1 MEQDTDETG
10 DGDSLQAQLLIAMP
24 SMQDE
29 RFQRSVIFMCS
40 HTADAGAMGLMINK
54 QLPNLQFADL
64 ARQLDIEAEN
74 SPPITMHF
82 GGPVETGRGF
92 VLHSDDYH
100 RDATV
105 PMAEGVSMTATVD
118 ILRAMASG
126 GCGAPYRHRPGHAFH
141 AGGQGMSLQI
151 NARPFTIAVG
161 DDVLDDLRARLARTR
176 FPNEVEGGG
185 WHYGA
190 DLTYMREMVRHWQTD
205 YDWRKWEA
213 VLNGFPNH
221 VAEVDG
227 FNIHFI
233 CEKGSGSNPTPL
245 LVTHG
250 WPGSVFEF
258 HKIIEPLAHPERFG
272 GDVADA
278 FTVICQSLRWIS
290 CSSCPGA
297 HPA

>member
-1 MEQDTDETG
+1 MEQDTDETA

-126 GCGAPYRHRPGHAFH
+126 AGPGDAILALGYAGWAP
-141 AGGQGMSLQI
+141 GQLEQEIQRNDWLHCAADSDI
-151 NARPFTIAVG
+151 IFEVA
-161 DDVLDDLRARLARTR
+161 LDS
-176 FPNEVEGGG
+176 
-185 WHYGA
+185 
-190 DLTYMREMVRHWQTD
+190 
-205 YDWRKWEA
+205 KWEA
-213 VLNGFPNH
+213 AVRRIGI
-221 VAEVDG
+221 D
-227 FNIHFI
+227 
-233 CEKGSGSNPTPL
+233 
-245 LVTHG
+245 
-250 WPGSVFEF
+250 
-258 HKIIEPLAHPERFG
+258 
-272 GDVADA
+272 
-278 FTVICQSLRWIS
+278 
-290 CSSCPGA
+290 
-297 HPA
+297 PAMLSMQAGRA

>member
-1 MEQDTDETG
+1 MEHDTDETG

-64 ARQLDIEAEN
+64 AKQLDIEAEN

-126 GCGAPYRHRPGHAFH
+126 AGPGDAILALGYAGWAP
-141 AGGQGMSLQI
+141 GQLEQEIQRNDWLHCAADSDI
-151 NARPFTIAVG
+151 IFEVA
-161 DDVLDDLRARLARTR
+161 LDS
-176 FPNEVEGGG
+176 
-185 WHYGA
+185 
-190 DLTYMREMVRHWQTD
+190 
-205 YDWRKWEA
+205 KWEA
-213 VLNGFPNH
+213 AVRRIGI
-221 VAEVDG
+221 D
-227 FNIHFI
+227 
-233 CEKGSGSNPTPL
+233 
-245 LVTHG
+245 
-250 WPGSVFEF
+250 
-258 HKIIEPLAHPERFG
+258 
-272 GDVADA
+272 
-278 FTVICQSLRWIS
+278 
-290 CSSCPGA
+290 
-297 HPA
+297 PAMLSMQAGRA

>member
-126 GCGAPYRHRPGHAFH
+126 AGPGDAILALGYAGWAP
-141 AGGQGMSLQI
+141 GQLEQEIQRNDWLHCAADSDI
-151 NARPFTIAVG
+151 IFEVA
-161 DDVLDDLRARLARTR
+161 LDS
-176 FPNEVEGGG
+176 
-185 WHYGA
+185 
-190 DLTYMREMVRHWQTD
+190 
-205 YDWRKWEA
+205 KWEA
-213 VLNGFPNH
+213 AVRRIGI
-221 VAEVDG
+221 D
-227 FNIHFI
+227 
-233 CEKGSGSNPTPL
+233 
-245 LVTHG
+245 
-250 WPGSVFEF
+250 
-258 HKIIEPLAHPERFG
+258 
-272 GDVADA
+272 
-278 FTVICQSLRWIS
+278 
-290 CSSCPGA
+290 
-297 HPA
+297 PAMLSMQAGRA

>member
-64 ARQLDIEAEN
+64 AKQLDIEAGN

-126 GCGAPYRHRPGHAFH
+126 AGPGEAILALGYAGWAP
-141 AGGQGMSLQI
+141 GQLEQEIQRNDWLHCTADSDLI
-151 NARPFTIAVG
+151 FEVA
-161 DDVLDDLRARLARTR
+161 LDS
-176 FPNEVEGGG
+176 
-185 WHYGA
+185 
-190 DLTYMREMVRHWQTD
+190 
-205 YDWRKWEA
+205 KWEA
-213 VLNGFPNH
+213 AVRRIGI
-221 VAEVDG
+221 D
-227 FNIHFI
+227 
-233 CEKGSGSNPTPL
+233 
-245 LVTHG
+245 
-250 WPGSVFEF
+250 
-258 HKIIEPLAHPERFG
+258 
-272 GDVADA
+272 
-278 FTVICQSLRWIS
+278 
-290 CSSCPGA
+290 
-297 HPA
+297 PAMLSMQAGRA

>member
-64 ARQLDIEAEN
+64 AKQLDIEAEN

-126 GCGAPYRHRPGHAFH
+126 AGPGDAILALGYAGWAP
-141 AGGQGMSLQI
+141 GQLEQEIQRNDWLHCAADSDI
-151 NARPFTIAVG
+151 IFEVA
-161 DDVLDDLRARLARTR
+161 LDS
-176 FPNEVEGGG
+176 
-185 WHYGA
+185 
-190 DLTYMREMVRHWQTD
+190 
-205 YDWRKWEA
+205 KWEA
-213 VLNGFPNH
+213 AVRRIGI
-221 VAEVDG
+221 D
-227 FNIHFI
+227 
-233 CEKGSGSNPTPL
+233 
-245 LVTHG
+245 
-250 WPGSVFEF
+250 
-258 HKIIEPLAHPERFG
+258 
-272 GDVADA
+272 
-278 FTVICQSLRWIS
+278 
-290 CSSCPGA
+290 
-297 HPA
+297 PAMLSMQAGRA

>member
-64 ARQLDIEAEN
+64 AKQLDIEAEN

-126 GCGAPYRHRPGHAFH
+126 AGPGDAILALGYAGWAP
-141 AGGQGMSLQI
+141 GQLEQEIQRNDWLHCAADSDI
-151 NARPFTIAVG
+151 IFEVA
-161 DDVLDDLRARLARTR
+161 LDS
-176 FPNEVEGGG
+176 
-185 WHYGA
+185 
-190 DLTYMREMVRHWQTD
+190 
-205 YDWRKWEA
+205 KWEVA
-213 VLNGFPNH
+213 VRRIGI
-221 VAEVDG
+221 D
-227 FNIHFI
+227 
-233 CEKGSGSNPTPL
+233 
-245 LVTHG
+245 
-250 WPGSVFEF
+250 
-258 HKIIEPLAHPERFG
+258 
-272 GDVADA
+272 
-278 FTVICQSLRWIS
+278 
-290 CSSCPGA
+290 
-297 HPA
+297 PAMLSMQAGRA

>member
-10 DGDSLQAQLLIAMP
+10 NGDSLQAQLLIAMP

-126 GCGAPYRHRPGHAFH
+126 AGPGDAILALGYAGWAP
-141 AGGQGMSLQI
+141 GQLEQEIQRNDWLHCTADSDI
-151 NARPFTIAVG
+151 IFEVA
-161 DDVLDDLRARLARTR
+161 LDS
-176 FPNEVEGGG
+176 
-185 WHYGA
+185 
-190 DLTYMREMVRHWQTD
+190 
-205 YDWRKWEA
+205 KWEA
-213 VLNGFPNH
+213 AVRRIGIDPSMLSMQAGR
-221 VAEVDG
+221 A
-227 FNIHFI
+227 
-233 CEKGSGSNPTPL
+233 
-245 LVTHG
+245 
-250 WPGSVFEF
+250 
-258 HKIIEPLAHPERFG
+258 
-272 GDVADA
+272 
-278 FTVICQSLRWIS
+278 
-290 CSSCPGA
+290 
-297 HPA
+297 

>member
-1 MEQDTDETG
+1 MVQDRDETG

-64 ARQLDIEAEN
+64 AKQLDIEAEN

-126 GCGAPYRHRPGHAFH
+126 AGPGDAILALGYAGWAP
-141 AGGQGMSLQI
+141 GQLEQEIQRNDWLHCAADSDLV
-151 NARPFTIAVG
+151 F
-161 DDVLDDLRARLARTR
+161 DVALDS
-176 FPNEVEGGG
+176 
-185 WHYGA
+185 
-190 DLTYMREMVRHWQTD
+190 
-205 YDWRKWEA
+205 KWEA
-213 VLNGFPNH
+213 AVRRIGI
-221 VAEVDG
+221 D
-227 FNIHFI
+227 
-233 CEKGSGSNPTPL
+233 
-245 LVTHG
+245 
-250 WPGSVFEF
+250 
-258 HKIIEPLAHPERFG
+258 
-272 GDVADA
+272 
-278 FTVICQSLRWIS
+278 
-290 CSSCPGA
+290 
-297 HPA
+297 PAMLSMQAGRA

>member
-10 DGDSLQAQLLIAMP
+10 NGDSLQAQLLIAMP

-126 GCGAPYRHRPGHAFH
+126 AGPGDAILALGYAGWAP
-141 AGGQGMSLQI
+141 GQLEQEIQRNDWLHCAADSDI
-151 NARPFTIAVG
+151 IFEVA
-161 DDVLDDLRARLARTR
+161 LDS
-176 FPNEVEGGG
+176 
-185 WHYGA
+185 
-190 DLTYMREMVRHWQTD
+190 
-205 YDWRKWEA
+205 KWEA
-213 VLNGFPNH
+213 AVRRIGI
-221 VAEVDG
+221 D
-227 FNIHFI
+227 
-233 CEKGSGSNPTPL
+233 
-245 LVTHG
+245 
-250 WPGSVFEF
+250 
-258 HKIIEPLAHPERFG
+258 
-272 GDVADA
+272 
-278 FTVICQSLRWIS
+278 
-290 CSSCPGA
+290 
-297 HPA
+297 PAMLSMQAGRA

>member
-105 PMAEGVSMTATVD
+105 PMVEGVSMTATVD

-126 GCGAPYRHRPGHAFH
+126 AGPGDAILALGYAGWAP
-141 AGGQGMSLQI
+141 GQLEQEIQRNDWLHCAADSDI
-151 NARPFTIAVG
+151 IFEVA
-161 DDVLDDLRARLARTR
+161 LDS
-176 FPNEVEGGG
+176 
-185 WHYGA
+185 
-190 DLTYMREMVRHWQTD
+190 
-205 YDWRKWEA
+205 KWEA
-213 VLNGFPNH
+213 AVRRIGI
-221 VAEVDG
+221 D
-227 FNIHFI
+227 
-233 CEKGSGSNPTPL
+233 
-245 LVTHG
+245 
-250 WPGSVFEF
+250 
-258 HKIIEPLAHPERFG
+258 
-272 GDVADA
+272 
-278 FTVICQSLRWIS
+278 
-290 CSSCPGA
+290 
-297 HPA
+297 PAMLSMQAGRA

>member
-126 GCGAPYRHRPGHAFH
+126 AGPGDAILALGYAGWAP
-141 AGGQGMSLQI
+141 GQLEQEIQRNDWLHCTADSDI
-151 NARPFTIAVG
+151 IFEVA
-161 DDVLDDLRARLARTR
+161 LDS
-176 FPNEVEGGG
+176 
-185 WHYGA
+185 
-190 DLTYMREMVRHWQTD
+190 
-205 YDWRKWEA
+205 KWEA
-213 VLNGFPNH
+213 AVRRIGIDPSMLSMQAGR
-221 VAEVDG
+221 A
-227 FNIHFI
+227 
-233 CEKGSGSNPTPL
+233 
-245 LVTHG
+245 
-250 WPGSVFEF
+250 
-258 HKIIEPLAHPERFG
+258 
-272 GDVADA
+272 
-278 FTVICQSLRWIS
+278 
-290 CSSCPGA
+290 
-297 HPA
+297 

>member
-64 ARQLDIEAEN
+64 AKQLDIEAGN

-126 GCGAPYRHRPGHAFH
+126 AGPGEAILALGYAGWAP
-141 AGGQGMSLQI
+141 GQLEQEIPVSY
-151 NARPFTIAVG
+151 T
-161 DDVLDDLRARLARTR
+161 
-176 FPNEVEGGG
+176 
-185 WHYGA
+185 H
-190 DLTYMREMVRHWQTD
+190 LT
-205 YDWRKWEA
+205 
-213 VLNGFPNH
+213 L
-221 VAEVDG
+221 
-227 FNIHFI
+227 
-233 CEKGSGSNPTPL
+233 PTTPY
-245 LVTHG
+245 V
-250 WPGSVFEF
+250 
-258 HKIIEPLAHPERFG
+258 
-272 GDVADA
+272 
-278 FTVICQSLRWIS
+278 
-290 CSSCPGA
+290 
-297 HPA
+297 

>member
-40 HTADAGAMGLMINK
+40 HTADAGAMGLMINS
-54 QLPNLQFADL
+54 QVPNLPFADL
-64 ARQLDIEAEN
+64 AKQLDIEAGN

-126 GCGAPYRHRPGHAFH
+126 AGPGEAILALGDAGWAP
-141 AGGQGMSLQI
+141 GQLEQELQRSDWLHCTADSDLI
-151 NARPFTIAVG
+151 FEVA
-161 DDVLDDLRARLARTR
+161 LDS
-176 FPNEVEGGG
+176 
-185 WHYGA
+185 
-190 DLTYMREMVRHWQTD
+190 
-205 YDWRKWEA
+205 KWEA
-213 VLNGFPNH
+213 AVRRIGI
-221 VAEVDG
+221 D
-227 FNIHFI
+227 
-233 CEKGSGSNPTPL
+233 
-245 LVTHG
+245 
-250 WPGSVFEF
+250 
-258 HKIIEPLAHPERFG
+258 
-272 GDVADA
+272 
-278 FTVICQSLRWIS
+278 
-290 CSSCPGA
+290 
-297 HPA
+297 PAMLSMQAGRA

>member
-1 MEQDTDETG
+1 MVQDRDETG

-64 ARQLDIEAEN
+64 AKQLDIEAGN

-126 GCGAPYRHRPGHAFH
+126 AGPGEAILALGYAGWAP
-141 AGGQGMSLQI
+141 GQLEQEIQRNDWLHCTADSDLI
-151 NARPFTIAVG
+151 FEVA
-161 DDVLDDLRARLARTR
+161 LDS
-176 FPNEVEGGG
+176 
-185 WHYGA
+185 
-190 DLTYMREMVRHWQTD
+190 
-205 YDWRKWEA
+205 KWEA
-213 VLNGFPNH
+213 AVRRIGI
-221 VAEVDG
+221 D
-227 FNIHFI
+227 
-233 CEKGSGSNPTPL
+233 
-245 LVTHG
+245 
-250 WPGSVFEF
+250 
-258 HKIIEPLAHPERFG
+258 
-272 GDVADA
+272 
-278 FTVICQSLRWIS
+278 
-290 CSSCPGA
+290 
-297 HPA
+297 PAMLSMQAGRA

>member
-64 ARQLDIEAEN
+64 AKQLDIEAGN

-126 GCGAPYRHRPGHAFH
+126 VGPGEAILALGYAGWAP
-141 AGGQGMSLQI
+141 GQLEQEIQRNDWLHCTADSDLI
-151 NARPFTIAVG
+151 FEVA
-161 DDVLDDLRARLARTR
+161 LDS
-176 FPNEVEGGG
+176 
-185 WHYGA
+185 
-190 DLTYMREMVRHWQTD
+190 
-205 YDWRKWEA
+205 KWEA
-213 VLNGFPNH
+213 AVRRIGI
-221 VAEVDG
+221 D
-227 FNIHFI
+227 
-233 CEKGSGSNPTPL
+233 
-245 LVTHG
+245 
-250 WPGSVFEF
+250 
-258 HKIIEPLAHPERFG
+258 
-272 GDVADA
+272 
-278 FTVICQSLRWIS
+278 
-290 CSSCPGA
+290 
-297 HPA
+297 PAMLSMQAGRA